1 MGIDRGRNMVH
12 YERQVYDDKKL
23 LYLTTLASICWSGV
37 WELGVELLLSVVA
50 AVVA

>member
-1 MGIDRGRNMVH
+1 MVH
-12 YERQVYDDKKL
+12 YERQVYDDNNL
-23 LYLTTLASICWSGV
+23 SYLTTLASICWSGV